1 MVMLAPCQLVRG
13 CLIINQYMA
22 CRCYIKVI
30 NNCQALD
37 RGMLALGMSKDLKEG
52 VLFMCE
58 PLLTIRATGCSGL
71 WRFWQRHSPVSGCRL
86 CAGPTRPSSAV

>member
-1 MVMLAPCQLVRG
+1 
-13 CLIINQYMA
+13 MA

-58 PLLTIRATGCSGL
+58 DPTLASRATARIAASGMRLGC
-71 WRFWQRHSPVSGCRL
+71 QVRL
-86 CAGPTRPSSAV
+86 SAYASKQAGR